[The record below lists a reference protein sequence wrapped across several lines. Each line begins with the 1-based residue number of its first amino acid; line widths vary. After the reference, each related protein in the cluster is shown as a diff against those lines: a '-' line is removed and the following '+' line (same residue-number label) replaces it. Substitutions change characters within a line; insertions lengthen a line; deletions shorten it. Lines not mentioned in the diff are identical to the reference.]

1 MDGNQVNRK
10 LAAAFI
16 HANQLGLDFMRMLD
30 EFMGF
35 RHCLFGR
42 SKIAFTRQLQ
52 SG

>member
-1 MDGNQVNRK
+1 MNGNQVNRK

-16 HANQLGLDFMRMLD
+16 HADQLGLDFMRMFD
-30 EFMGF
+30 KFVRF
-35 RHCLFGR
+35 RHRLFGR